1 MRRLQPRKNMP
12 KTTVRDRTHMTAIW
26 TTLMMKRLLSSGAAA
41 TKPLS
46 VTTEEKLQQ
55 KNSAVLLSKPPSVWF
70 KPVVFISTFPSSETF
85 SRKDKRGACEEPR
98 REEDRGGRWRC
109 WGGEVN
115 KSRQIAAGVQQAAF
129 GIASLEPSGVSRAA
143 SRDEWLHQRPARRT
157 DGTCLRSTAGES
169 KIKGGRHQAAGL
181 IHTSRLMVDRS
192 GFLPIKTCSIKSPS
206 WAYFSYKCP
215 AEKKCLNM

>member
-70 KPVVFISTFPSSETF
+70 KPVVFIFHFPLLQTF
-85 SRKDKRGACEEPR
+85 SRKSKRGACEEPR

-129 GIASLEPSGVSRAA
+129 GIASLELSGVSRAA
-143 SRDEWLHQRPARRT
+143 SRDEWLHQRPVRRT
-157 DGTCLRSTAGES
+157 WLHLPPFNRWRN
-169 KIKGGRHQAAGL
+169 KIKEGRHQAAGL
-181 IHTSRLMVDRS
+181 IHTSVSWSTALA
-192 GFLPIKTCSIKSPS
+192 FYKSKHAQS
-206 WAYFSYKCP
+206 KLP
-215 AEKKCLNM
+215 AELIYV

>member
-70 KPVVFISTFPSSETF
+70 KPVVFISTFPSSKL
-85 SRKDKRGACEEPR
+85 SAAKAREEPARSPGER
-98 REEDRGGRWRC
+98 RSGAGG
-109 WGGEVN
+109 G
-115 KSRQIAAGVQQAAF
+115 
-129 GIASLEPSGVSRAA
+129 
-143 SRDEWLHQRPARRT
+143 D
-157 DGTCLRSTAGES
+157 AGEARWTS
-169 KIKGGRHQAAGL
+169 PVRSLLEFNKLLLASHHWSCRVFPEPLPETNDSTKDRLGGL
-181 IHTSRLMVDRS
+181 I
-192 GFLPIKTCSIKSPS
+192 
-206 WAYFSYKCP
+206 AP
-215 AEKKCLNM
+215 ASVQPLEEQD